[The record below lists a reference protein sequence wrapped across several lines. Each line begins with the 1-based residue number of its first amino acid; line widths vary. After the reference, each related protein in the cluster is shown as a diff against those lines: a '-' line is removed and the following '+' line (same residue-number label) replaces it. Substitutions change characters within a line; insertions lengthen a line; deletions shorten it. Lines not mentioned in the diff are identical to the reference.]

1 MYGNA
6 PVSLFHQR
14 WHISQL
20 IMKSPARS
28 GAAMTGQLG
37 CEQLVN
43 ILKIENFGV
52 PHKITVQSMNKR
64 TSYTDKFAEGTQ
76 KLSLSLKVWNILCWV
91 VNNISEPTATTRA
104 AQQ

>member
-1 MYGNA
+1 MMT
-6 PVSLFHQR
+6 SLKKQPTD
-14 WHISQL
+14 
-20 IMKSPARS
+20 PATAGRHHHYMRD
-28 GAAMTGQLG
+28 GALG

-52 PHKITVQSMNKR
+52 PHKDTVQSMNKR

-76 KLSLSLKVWNILCWV
+76 KLSLSLKIWNVLCWV
-91 VNNISEPTATTRA
+91 VNNISEPIATTRA

>member
-1 MYGNA
+1 
-6 PVSLFHQR
+6 
-14 WHISQL
+14 
-20 IMKSPARS
+20 
-28 GAAMTGQLG
+28 
-37 CEQLVN
+37 
-43 ILKIENFGV
+43 V
-52 PHKITVQSMNKR
+52 PHKNTVQSMNKR